1 LQHPALLPAGP
12 PPMPI
17 ALFALAIAS
26 FGIGT
31 TEFVIMGLLPEVA
44 ADLGVSIPSAGMLI
58 TGYALGVVVG
68 GPIIV
73 VATARLPRKMTLAG
87 LACMFVLG
95 NLFCAIAPSY
105 GLLMAARV
113 FTAFG
118 HGAFFG
124 IGAVVAGTLV
134 PRNQR
139 AQAMALMFAGLTL
152 ANILGVPGGTALGQ
166 VAGWRST
173 FWAVVVIGLVSVAAI
188 IAWVPSDRGTSA
200 PPSLMREFA
209 VFKRLQVWLAMAISA
224 LAAGA
229 TFACFTYIAPLLQ
242 QVTGMTPQQVTWV
255 LLLFGVGIT
264 IGNLIGGRLADWKL
278 MPTIIGALA
287 ALIVVLIL
295 FSWTSHFFIATCI
308 SVFAWG
314 CVMFILVAPLQ
325 MRVIECAGDAP
336 NLASTLNQGAFNVG
350 NAGGASVGGAA
361 IAMGATYD
369 MLPLVAA
376 GLAAI
381 GLVIALISVRLMKKR
396 APTGQP
402 A

>member
-1 LQHPALLPAGP
+1 
-12 PPMPI
+12 MPI

-44 ADLGVSIPSAGMLI
+44 ADLGVSIPSAGLLI
-58 TGYALGVVVG
+58 TGYAIGVVVG

-73 VATARLPRKMTLAG
+73 VATSRLPRKLTLVG
-87 LACMFVLG
+87 LAALFVLG
-95 NLFCAIAPSY
+95 NLFCAIAPNY

-124 IGAVVAGTLV
+124 ISAVVAGTLV

-139 AQAMALMFAGLTL
+139 ARAMALVFAGLTL

-166 VAGWRST
+166 IAGWRST
-173 FWAVVVIGLVSVAAI
+173 FWAVVAIGLVSVTAI
-188 IAWVPSDRGTSA
+188 IAWVPSDRGAAA
-200 PPSLMREFA
+200 PPSLVREFA
-209 VFKRLQVWLAMAISA
+209 VFRRLQVWLAMAISV

-229 TFACFTYIAPLLQ
+229 TFACFTYIAPILQ
-242 QVTGMTPQQVTWV
+242 EVTGMAPHQVTWV

-287 ALIVVLIL
+287 VMILVLAQ
-295 FSWTSHFFIATCI
+295 FSWSSHSVIGACI
-308 SVFAWG
+308 SVFVWG
-314 CVMFILVAPLQ
+314 CVMFILIAPLQ

-336 NLASTLNQGAFNVG
+336 NLASTLNQGAFNMG
-350 NAGGASVGGAA
+350 NAGGAWIGGLAITYGAA
-361 IAMGATYD
+361 YD
-369 MLPLVAA
+369 MLPIVGAA
-376 GLAAI
+376 LSALALA
-381 GLVIALISVRLMKKR
+381 VALISSQLAKRQARNLVRT
-396 APTGQP
+396 A
-402 A
+402 

>member
-1 LQHPALLPAGP
+1 
-12 PPMPI
+12 MPI

-44 ADLGVSIPSAGMLI
+44 ADLGVSIPSAGLLI

-73 VATARLPRKMTLAG
+73 VATARLPRKLTLIG
-87 LACMFVLG
+87 LAAMFVVG
-95 NLFCAIAPSY
+95 NLFCAIAPNY
-105 GLLMAARV
+105 ALLMAARV

-124 IGAVVAGTLV
+124 ISAVVAGTLV

-139 AQAMALMFAGLTL
+139 AQAMALVFAGLTL

-166 VAGWRST
+166 IAGWRST
-173 FWAVVVIGLVSVAAI
+173 FWAVVAIGLVSVAAI
-188 IAWVPSDRGTSA
+188 VAWVPSDRGAAA
-200 PPSLMREFA
+200 PPSLVREFA
-209 VFKRLQVWLAMAISA
+209 VFKRLQVWLAMAISV

-229 TFACFTYIAPLLQ
+229 TFACFTYIAPILQ
-242 QVTGMTPQQVTWV
+242 QVTGMAPHQVTWV

-278 MPTIIGALA
+278 MPTIIA
-287 ALIVVLIL
+287 ALSALIL
-295 FSWTSHFFIATCI
+295 VLAQFSWTSHSFIGACV

-314 CVMFILVAPLQ
+314 CVMFILIAPLQ

-336 NLASTLNQGAFNVG
+336 NLASTLNQGAFNIG
-350 NAGGASVGGAA
+350 NAGGAWIGGAA
-361 IAMGATYD
+361 ITLGASYD
-369 MLPLVAA
+369 ILPFVGAGMAALALAVALLSMQ
-376 GLAAI
+376 LAKGQAATI
-381 GLVIALISVRLMKKR
+381 R
-396 APTGQP
+396 AT
-402 A
+402 

>member
-1 LQHPALLPAGP
+1 
-12 PPMPI
+12 MPI

-44 ADLGVSIPSAGMLI
+44 ADLGVSIPSAGLLI
-58 TGYALGVVVG
+58 TGYAIGVVVG

-73 VATARLPRKMTLAG
+73 VATSRLPRKLTLVG
-87 LACMFVLG
+87 LAALFVLG
-95 NLFCAIAPSY
+95 NLFCAIAPNY

-124 IGAVVAGTLV
+124 ISAVVAGTLV

-139 AQAMALMFAGLTL
+139 ARAMALVFAGLTL

-166 VAGWRST
+166 IAGWRST
-173 FWAVVVIGLVSVAAI
+173 FWAVVAIGLISVAAI
-188 IAWVPSDRGTSA
+188 IAWVPSDRGAAA
-200 PPSLMREFA
+200 PPSLVREFA
-209 VFKRLQVWLAMAISA
+209 VFRRLQVWLAMAISV

-229 TFACFTYIAPLLQ
+229 TFACFTYIAPILQ
-242 QVTGMTPQQVTWV
+242 EVTGMAPHQVTWV

-287 ALIVVLIL
+287 VMILVLAQ
-295 FSWTSHFFIATCI
+295 FSWSSHSVIGACI
-308 SVFAWG
+308 SVFVWG
-314 CVMFILVAPLQ
+314 CVMFILIAPLQ

-336 NLASTLNQGAFNVG
+336 NLASTLNQGAFNMG
-350 NAGGASVGGAA
+350 NAGGAWIGGLAITYGAA
-361 IAMGATYD
+361 YD
-369 MLPLVAA
+369 MLPIVGAA
-376 GLAAI
+376 LSALALA
-381 GLVIALISVRLMKKR
+381 VALISSQLAKRQARNLVRT
-396 APTGQP
+396 A
-402 A
+402 

>member
-1 LQHPALLPAGP
+1 
-12 PPMPI
+12 MPI

-44 ADLGVSIPSAGMLI
+44 ADLGVSIPSAGLLI

-73 VATARLPRKMTLAG
+73 VATAKLPRKLTLVG
-87 LACMFVLG
+87 LAAMFVVG
-95 NLFCAIAPSY
+95 NLFCAVAPNYS
-105 GLLMAARV
+105 LLMAARV

-124 IGAVVAGTLV
+124 ISAVVAGTLV

-139 AQAMALMFAGLTL
+139 AQAMALVFAGLTL

-166 VAGWRST
+166 FAGWRST
-173 FWAVVVIGLVSVAAI
+173 FWAVVAIGLVSVAAI
-188 IAWVPSDRGTSA
+188 VAWVPSDRGAAA
-200 PPSLMREFA
+200 PPSLVREFA
-209 VFKRLQVWLAMAISA
+209 VFKRLQVWLAMAISV

-229 TFACFTYIAPLLQ
+229 TFACFTYIAPILQ
-242 QVTGMTPQQVTWV
+242 QVTGMAPHQVTWV

-278 MPTIIGALA
+278 MPTIIA
-287 ALIVVLIL
+287 ALSALIL
-295 FSWTSHFFIATCI
+295 VLAQFSWTSHSFIGACV
-308 SVFAWG
+308 SVFVWG
-314 CVMFILVAPLQ
+314 CVMFILIAPLQ

-336 NLASTLNQGAFNVG
+336 NLASTLNQGAFNIG
-350 NAGGASVGGAA
+350 NAGGAWAGGAA
-361 IAMGATYD
+361 ITLGATYD
-369 MLPLVAA
+369 MLPFVGAA
-376 GLAAI
+376 MAAAALA
-381 GLVIALISVRLMKKR
+381 IALISMQLAK
-396 APTGQP
+396 GQ
-402 A
+402 AATATQAA

>member
-1 LQHPALLPAGP
+1 
-12 PPMPI
+12 MPI
-17 ALFALAIAS
+17 AIFALAIAS

-44 ADLGVSIPSAGMLI
+44 ADLGVSIPSAGLLI
-58 TGYALGVVVG
+58 TGYAIGVVVG

-73 VATARLPRKMTLAG
+73 VATSRLPRKITLIG
-87 LACMFVLG
+87 LAMLFVIG
-95 NLFCAIAPSY
+95 NLFCAIAPNY

-124 IGAVVAGTLV
+124 ISAVVAGTLV

-139 AQAMALMFAGLTL
+139 ARAMAMVFAGLTL

-166 VAGWRST
+166 IAGWRST

-188 IAWVPSDRGTSA
+188 IAWVPSDRGASA

-209 VFKRLQVWLAMAISA
+209 VFRKLQVWLAMAVSV

-229 TFACFTYIAPLLQ
+229 TFACFTYIAPILQ
-242 QVTGMTPQQVTWV
+242 NVTGMQPHQVTWV

-278 MPTIIGALA
+278 MPTILGALVLLILVLAQFSLSSHSVIGA
-287 ALIVVLIL
+287 
-295 FSWTSHFFIATCI
+295 CI
-308 SVFAWG
+308 SVFVWG
-314 CVMFILVAPLQ
+314 CVMFILIAPLQ
-325 MRVIECAGDAP
+325 MRVIECAGEAP

-350 NAGGASVGGAA
+350 NAGGAWIGGLA
-361 IAMGATYD
+361 ITLGAGYD
-369 MLPLVAA
+369 RLPLVGAS
-376 GLAAI
+376 LT
-381 GLVIALISVRLMKKR
+381 VIALLVAGLSWYLDKQARQAI
-396 APTGQP
+396 A

>member
-1 LQHPALLPAGP
+1 
-12 PPMPI
+12 MPI

-44 ADLGVSIPSAGMLI
+44 ADLGVSIPSAGLLI

-73 VATARLPRKMTLAG
+73 VATARLPRKLTLIG
-87 LACMFVLG
+87 LAAMFVVG
-95 NLFCAIAPSY
+95 NLFCAIAPNY
-105 GLLMAARV
+105 ALLMAARV

-124 IGAVVAGTLV
+124 ISAVVAGTLV

-139 AQAMALMFAGLTL
+139 AQAMALVFAGLTL

-166 VAGWRST
+166 IAGWRST
-173 FWAVVVIGLVSVAAI
+173 FWAVVAIGLVSVAAI
-188 IAWVPSDRGTSA
+188 VAWVPSDRGAAA
-200 PPSLMREFA
+200 PPSLVREFA
-209 VFKRLQVWLAMAISA
+209 VFKRLQVWLAMAISV

-229 TFACFTYIAPLLQ
+229 TFACFTYIAPILQ
-242 QVTGMTPQQVTWV
+242 QVTGMAPHQVTWV

-278 MPTIIGALA
+278 MPTIIA
-287 ALIVVLIL
+287 ALSALIL
-295 FSWTSHFFIATCI
+295 VLAQFSWTSHSFIGACV

-314 CVMFILVAPLQ
+314 CVMFILIAPLQ

-336 NLASTLNQGAFNVG
+336 NLASTLNQGAFNIG
-350 NAGGASVGGAA
+350 NAGGAWIGGAA
-361 IAMGATYD
+361 ITLGASYD
-369 MLPLVAA
+369 ILPFVGAGMAALALAVALLSMQ
-376 GLAAI
+376 LAKGQAETI
-381 GLVIALISVRLMKKR
+381 R
-396 APTGQP
+396 AT
-402 A
+402 

>member
-1 LQHPALLPAGP
+1 
-12 PPMPI
+12 MPI

-44 ADLGVSIPSAGMLI
+44 ADLGVSIPSAGLLI

-73 VATARLPRKMTLAG
+73 VATARLPRKMTLVG
-87 LACMFVLG
+87 LAAMFVVG
-95 NLFCAIAPSY
+95 NLFCAIAPNY

-124 IGAVVAGTLV
+124 ISAVVAGTLV

-139 AQAMALMFAGLTL
+139 AQAMALVFAGLTL

-166 VAGWRST
+166 VAGWRAT
-173 FWAVVVIGLVSVAAI
+173 FWAVVAIGLLSVAAI
-188 IAWVPSDRGTSA
+188 VAWVPSDRGATA
-200 PPSLMREFA
+200 PPSLVREFA
-209 VFKRLQVWLAMAISA
+209 VFKRLQVWLAMAISV
-224 LAAGA
+224 LSAGA
-229 TFACFTYIAPLLQ
+229 TFACFTYIAPILQ
-242 QVTGMTPQQVTWV
+242 QVTGMAPHQVTWV

-264 IGNLIGGRLADWKL
+264 IGNLIGGRLADWRL

-287 ALIVVLIL
+287 ALILVLGQFAWSSHGVVG
-295 FSWTSHFFIATCI
+295 ACI

-314 CVMFILVAPLQ
+314 CVMFILIAPLQ

-350 NAGGASVGGAA
+350 NAGGAWIGGAA
-361 IAMGATYD
+361 ITLGASYD
-369 MLPLVAA
+369 FLPIVGAA
-376 GLAAI
+376 LAA
-381 GLVIALISVRLMKKR
+381 LALAIALISMRLAKR
-396 APTGQP
+396 QVP
-402 A
+402 AARPA